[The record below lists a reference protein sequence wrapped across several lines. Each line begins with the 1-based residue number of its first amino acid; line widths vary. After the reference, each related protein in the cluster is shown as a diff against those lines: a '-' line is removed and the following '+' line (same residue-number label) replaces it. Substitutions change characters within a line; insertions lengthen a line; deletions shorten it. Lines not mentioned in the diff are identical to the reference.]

1 MTHQVHDEVQLDGE
15 VHNEED
21 AGPWAPGVGRHH
33 HVWKAALQRLTST
46 SKDAP
51 CSCSPA
57 VKPPPLPSTQPRV
70 HRDGGEPREEG
81 DSPGLEGGGQSQRRE
96 WAQAYLAVVRR
107 TNRLTMLFSKVLKYY
122 KEGVGM
128 RGRPGQPH
136 PGRTSPPSPFKH
148 KGHQSR
154 GAASTQACAS

>member
-1 MTHQVHDEVQLDGE
+1 M
-15 VHNEED
+15 
-21 AGPWAPGVGRHH
+21 
-33 HVWKAALQRLTST
+33 QRLTST

-57 VKPPPLPSTQPRV
+57 VKPPTYPPLSPVCTAM
-70 HRDGGEPREEG
+70 GENLGRKETA
-81 DSPGLEGGGQSQRRE
+81 PGWRGGQSQRRE

-122 KEGVGM
+122 KERAGM
-128 RGRPGQPH
+128 CGRPGQPL
-136 PGRTSPPSPFKH
+136 PGRTSPPSSFKY

-154 GAASTQACAS
+154 GAASMQACAS